1 MQHRRNHAQQT
12 ASHLVLMLEGIT
24 IVLPCHD
31 EAPNVEAA
39 VTEALAAGRAA
50 ASAVQVV
57 VVDDGSRDATG
68 AIAQRL
74 AAEHPEV
81 QIVTHAACR
90 GYGAALRG
98 GIAAATQ
105 PWILLTDGDLQFD
118 VMQLPDFARDADEVD
133 LLHGYRLR
141 RRDPWH
147 RRVTARAWNL
157 LVRSTFAIP
166 VRDVDCAFKLV
177 RHGATFSTELV
188 VKAQAA
194 GARLRE
200 RGVEHRAR
208 PAGRQSG
215 NRPDVIARAFRE
227 LRTLRQAQV
236 PGHGTG

>member
-1 MQHRRNHAQQT
+1 
-12 ASHLVLMLEGIT
+12 MLEGIS

-31 EAPNVEAA
+31 EAPNVEPA
-39 VTEALAAGRAA
+39 VTEALAAGRASA
-50 ASAVQVV
+50 RAVQVI
-57 VVDDGSRDATG
+57 VVDDGSEDATG
-68 AIAQRL
+68 AIAHRL

-81 QIVTHAACR
+81 RVVTHSTCR

-98 GIAAATQ
+98 GIAAAEQ

-118 VMQLPDFARDADEVD
+118 LMQLPEFARDADDVD

-157 LVRSTFAIP
+157 LVRTVFAIP
-166 VRDVDCAFKLV
+166 MRDVDCAFKLV
-177 RHGATFSTELV
+177 RRDLVQAMVLESDGATFSTELV

-208 PAGRQSG
+208 LAGRQSG
-215 NRPDVIARAFRE
+215 NRPDVVARAFRE
-227 LRTLRQAQV
+227 LRTLRQAQA
-236 PGHGTG
+236 PGHGAG